1 MGVIVA
7 FVLVSGTRERFVDLE
22 VRLENAL
29 QPDPVD
35 DNFASVRVILEHRG
49 GDPLGIPRRPDDEF
63 YVIGRDLWGEL
74 FENRVAWDNWEF
86 KENTGWRKAGPG
98 EKFEF
103 GDTIRGILRYDGWN
117 LRIGDELRITIYDV
131 SCDKIISSRTL
142 TIENSALY

>member
-1 MGVIVA
+1 MGIIAA
-7 FVLVSGTRERFVDLE
+7 FVLVSGPRERFVDLE
-22 VRLENAL
+22 VRLENAS
-29 QPDPVD
+29 PPVD
-35 DNFASVRVILEHRG
+35 NTFDDVRVILEHHG
-49 GDPLGIPRRPDDEF
+49 GDPLGIPSEPDDEF
-63 YVIGRDLWGEL
+63 NVIGRDLWGDL

-117 LRIGDELRITIYDV
+117 LQIGDELRITIYDIY
-131 SCDKIISSRTL
+131 SDKVIFSRTR